1 MNSNLNEEK
10 VKDEAYLFPRLK
22 DKYVYLIAFF
32 AGLIVLTIGSIL
44 FIGPFAV
51 YTNAFSGN
59 SIEEIIENFQK
70 IIIEYQGVL
79 MLMSEVVGIGY
90 AVLVFRKVLV
100 DDFKKIK
107 KHYLRFI
114 LSVIGGM
121 LAIYLLGELFE
132 WLQIKL
138 NIGGTSENQEVIETI
153 LTGKAKWFMILSVAV
168 GAPVFEELIF
178 RKFLYGYLSRTKL
191 HIILNVAITTFVF
204 AFIHCTSENFASWT
218 AYFFLAN
225 YLCLSLSLTLPYV
238 ISKENIYAS
247 ILVHMFNNILSLIVF
262 YGVFNVAIW

>member
-1 MNSNLNEEK
+1 MNSNLNDEK

-32 AGLIVLTIGSIL
+32 AGLILLTIGSIL
-44 FIGPFAV
+44 FIGPFVV
-51 YTNAFSGN
+51 YTNAFSGS
-59 SIEEIIENFQK
+59 SIEEIIELIN
-70 IIIEYQGVL
+70 EYQGVL
-79 MLMSEVVGIGY
+79 MLLSEVVGIGC

-114 LSVIGGM
+114 LSVICGM
-121 LAIYLLGELFE
+121 LAIYLMSELFG

-138 NIGGTSENQEVIETI
+138 NIGGTSENQEVIEAI

-191 HIILNVAITTFVF
+191 HIILNIAITTFVF

-225 YLCLSLSLTLPYV
+225 YLCLSLFVTLPYV

-247 ILVHMFNNILSLIVF
+247 ILVHLFNNILSLIVF